1 VRYVPAA
8 GEPWSRLHTR
18 YDFFRGAEAAV
29 GMARVALSQNVN
41 VQDFLNSV
49 GLSPALTETGFA
61 EIMHAAGLSI
71 LRITPVTTARE
82 RLEVVR
88 RWCLGPSDKL
98 FFPNWRKE
106 MARALAL
113 PFGNQMP
120 AQADRDIISNFLVGR
135 FGDPRTKRSARIGL
149 DDVAD
154 VLKRW
159 LTEQSLRQFF
169 DVVDKIAPD
178 GAWKYRRKFWLAY
191 HNQGLVRNAWV
202 VFGTDGAAEAQRSFG
217 KEALFGVFNSAGRKP
232 IQKGHAVLLLDFGQ
246 CIVADWSYDGYCNI
260 WSSSGSIKAPAL
272 NLTRYSSDDVTER
285 TQECDRSGSAARRV
299 FGDFYSLSSRLICT
313 RRARDI
319 GRC

>member
-1 VRYVPAA
+1 
-8 GEPWSRLHTR
+8 
-18 YDFFRGAEAAV
+18 
-29 GMARVALSQNVN
+29 MARVALSQNVN

-135 FGDPRTKRSARIGL
+135 FGDPRTKRSAWIGL

-159 LTEQSLRQFF
+159 LLPSMSMTM
-169 DVVDKIAPD
+169 
-178 GAWKYRRKFWLAY
+178 RRRTL
-191 HNQGLVRNAWV
+191 L
-202 VFGTDGAAEAQRSFG
+202 
-217 KEALFGVFNSAGRKP
+217 
-232 IQKGHAVLLLDFGQ
+232 KG
-246 CIVADWSYDGYCNI
+246 
-260 WSSSGSIKAPAL
+260 
-272 NLTRYSSDDVTER
+272 
-285 TQECDRSGSAARRV
+285 
-299 FGDFYSLSSRLICT
+299 
-313 RRARDI
+313 
-319 GRC
+319 